1 MGETSMRNIILAMLM
16 AAGLG
21 LAGAPTAQAVPV
33 AGTVIGDALSTDS
46 LLEDVQYRRTRRVC
60 VRWVVQWRHIGYSR
74 RIAVRRCVLWRH
86 R

>member
-1 MGETSMRNIILAMLM
+1 MGETSMRNIMLAMLM

-33 AGTVIGDALSTDS
+33 AGAVIGDALSTDS